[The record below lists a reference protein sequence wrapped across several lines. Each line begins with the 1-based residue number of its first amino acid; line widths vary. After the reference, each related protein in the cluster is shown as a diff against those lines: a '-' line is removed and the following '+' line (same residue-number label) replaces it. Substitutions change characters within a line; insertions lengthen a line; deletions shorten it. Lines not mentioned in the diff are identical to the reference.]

1 MSEQNERDNHFAG
14 FAKLLNDELLE
25 DEANRALRGRV
36 VPYDEIHQAIA
47 LAREERERFIA
58 RRAYDLV
65 LISIKEAS
73 ANDLE
78 YVSAQEKMQYIPD
91 MTAWPEESE

>member
-1 MSEQNERDNHFAG
+1 MNTSTIYIQDWEESRLAEFEQ
-14 FAKLLNDELLE
+14 
-25 DEANRALRGRV
+25 V
-36 VPYDEIHQAIA
+36 
-47 LAREERERFIA
+47 IA

-78 YVSAQEKMQYIPD
+78 YVSAKEKMQYIPD
-91 MTAWPEESE
+91 LTAWLESE